1 MGSIFRSEP
10 MSLCQLYI
18 QPEAAYLSL
27 SELGEL
33 GIVQFRDVSTM
44 VPLKRSHM
52 NKPNKKYWLAL

>member
-33 GIVQFRDVSTM
+33 GILQFRDVSWN
-44 VPLKRSHM
+44 S
-52 NKPNKKYWLAL
+52 

>member
-10 MSLCQLYI
+10 MTLCQLYI

-33 GIVQFRDVSTM
+33 GMVQFRDVSLRKS
-44 VPLKRSHM
+44 V
-52 NKPNKKYWLAL
+52 KKKSRETTVDKHLIK

>member
-10 MSLCQLYI
+10 MTLCQLYI

-33 GIVQFRDVSTM
+33 GMVQFRDVSLRISVM
-44 VPLKRSHM
+44 
-52 NKPNKKYWLAL
+52 KKSRETTANSSQNT

>member
-10 MSLCQLYI
+10 MTLCQLYI

-33 GIVQFRDVSTM
+33 GMVQFRDVSLRISVM
-44 VPLKRSHM
+44 
-52 NKPNKKYWLAL
+52 KKSRETTVNSSQNTC